1 MARNLEPS
9 CRQCRAAGKKLFLK
23 GERCYSESCAIER
36 RNTPPGPRRR
46 RGKPSDFS
54 RHLNEK
60 QTGRHTFGIMERQFR
75 NYFIKAKKIPGVTG
89 DELLRLLERRL
100 DNVVYRLKLA
110 SSRKQARQLVN
121 HRHIWVNGRV
131 VDLPSYIVRVG
142 DEIQVKE
149 SRQQKPYFKTI
160 KENARTP
167 AADYWLALDTQT
179 LKGKVLRLPTVEE
192 MESTFNPHLVV
203 EYYSNQV

>member
-1 MARNLEPS
+1 
-9 CRQCRAAGKKLFLK
+9 
-23 GERCYSESCAIER
+23 
-36 RNTPPGPRRR
+36 
-46 RGKPSDFS
+46 
-54 RHLNEK
+54 
-60 QTGRHTFGIMERQFR
+60 MERQFR